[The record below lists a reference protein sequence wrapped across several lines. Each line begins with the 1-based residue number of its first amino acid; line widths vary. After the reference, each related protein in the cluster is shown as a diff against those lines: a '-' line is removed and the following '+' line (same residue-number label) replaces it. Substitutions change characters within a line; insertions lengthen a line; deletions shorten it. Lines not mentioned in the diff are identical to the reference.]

1 MIDLNGDVALVTGA
15 TGGIGQAIVRSLYD
29 QGAKIVMTGTRE
41 TILNELS
48 EQYDDRVTAVTCN
61 LSIREDVAQLFE
73 RATEIYGAP
82 NILVNNAGI
91 TQDQLT
97 MRMKDDDFDQ
107 VLEINLRAAFALSR
121 SALRSM
127 MKARYGR
134 IVQIG
139 SVVGT
144 TGNMGQVNYAAA
156 KAGLIGLSK
165 SLAQEVASRNI
176 TVNVVAPGFIKT
188 AMTSELGETVH
199 EKLIA
204 SIPMGRMG
212 SPEDVAACVS
222 FLVSKQ
228 AGYVT
233 GQTLHVNGGMA
244 MI

>member
-1 MIDLNGDVALVTGA
+1 
-15 TGGIGQAIVRSLYD
+15 
-29 QGAKIVMTGTRE
+29 
-41 TILNELS
+41 
-48 EQYDDRVTAVTCN
+48 
-61 LSIREDVAQLFE
+61 
-73 RATEIYGAP
+73 
-82 NILVNNAGI
+82 
-91 TQDQLT
+91 
-97 MRMKDDDFDQ
+97 
-107 VLEINLRAAFALSR
+107 
-121 SALRSM
+121 